1 MAKSFEIMEE
11 FEERGGRGSR
21 REDEDYMLEKAF
33 KEGCEH
39 GYKKAMR
46 EAGFDERGMRGSYRE
61 GFEEKIEKLNND
73 YAALY
78 NEIMAN
84 ENMSAYQK
92 AQQEL
97 EALANEINSIL
108 AMSLNGE
115 DPLTCD
121 PNAQDCTHDCSTCGG
136 HCGH

>member
-1 MAKSFEIMEE
+1 MADILQLTRELGVAIQKD
-11 FEERGGRGSR
+11 ERYTAL
-21 REDEDYMLEKAF
+21 EQAKKKNDEDAVLQDKIGQLNILVMNFNQEMGKPDAEKD
-33 KEGCEH
+33 K
-39 GYKKAMR
+39 
-46 EAGFDERGMRGSYRE
+46 
-61 GFEEKIEKLNND
+61 EKIEKLNND

-121 PNAQDCTHDCSTCGG
+121 PHAQDCTHDCSTCGC
-136 HCGH
+136 H